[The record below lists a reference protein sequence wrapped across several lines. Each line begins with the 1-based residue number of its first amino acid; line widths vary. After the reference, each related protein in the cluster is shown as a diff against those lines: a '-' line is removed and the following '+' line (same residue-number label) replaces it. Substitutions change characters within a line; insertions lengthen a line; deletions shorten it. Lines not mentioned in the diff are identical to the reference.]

1 MDPEIVNTPLE
12 GESAE
17 PLSQSLSED
26 DATALILGQLD
37 EDPAAEAAPEGEGAE
52 SDPESQAEGGKP
64 KAETKATPDTTKT
77 DDEDPEVILRDNTKV
92 KLSDL
97 KRIAGDAAGEQA
109 RFQSAVQAKVAELKQ
124 VEARIAQQEQL
135 FQSVLPLLQQQIPP
149 PPNPAQWEEDPIGA
163 IQQER
168 AHNEAVGRLRAMQ
181 GAMVQRQQQ
190 HQQMSQAQMREHLAK
205 EHEAL
210 MRDMPALKDEKGRTE
225 FLGKMMAV
233 GKSAGFTEAEVNNIS
248 DRRIFKVLEKAIK
261 YDEMMAQKPVAQKK
275 VQAAVPVQPPARR
288 VMPAEAEASAKTD
301 AFQKLRKSGRPD
313 DAVAAIKALL

>member
-1 MDPEIVNTPLE
+1 MDPELDAAPLA

-17 PLSQSLSED
+17 PASSSLTET
-26 DATALILGQLD
+26 DATALILDQID
-37 EDPAAEAAPEGEGAE
+37 DDPAAEAAPEGDEADAE
-52 SDPESQAEGGKP
+52 PGSQADGDKP
-64 KAETKATPDTTKT
+64 DAETKAAPDTTKA
-77 DDEDPEVILRDNTKV
+77 DDDDPEVILRDNSKV
-92 KLSDL
+92 RLSDL

-135 FQSVLPLLQQQIPP
+135 FQSFLPILQQQVPP
-149 PPNPAQWEEDPIGA
+149 PPDPAQWDEDPIAA

-190 HQQMSQAQMREHLAK
+190 HQQKTQAQMREHLAK

-210 MRDMPALKDEKGRTE
+210 MRDMPELKEEKGRTE
-225 FLGKMMAV
+225 FLGKMMATL
-233 GKSAGFTEAEVNNIS
+233 KDADFTEVEANQVS
-248 DRRIFKVLEKAIK
+248 DRRIFKILKKAIA
-261 YDEMMAQKPVAQKK
+261 YDELMAQKPVVQKK
-275 VQAAVPVQPPARR
+275 VQAAVPVQTPARR

>member
-1 MDPEIVNTPLE
+1 VDPEVANTPLE

-17 PLSQSLSED
+17 PLSLSED

-37 EDPAAEAAPEGEGAE
+37 DDPAAEAAPEGEGNG
-52 SDPESQAEGGKP
+52 DPESQAEGDKP
-64 KAETKATPDTTKT
+64 KAETKATPDAAKG

-109 RFQSAVQAKVAELKQ
+109 RFQQAVQAKVAEFQ
-124 VEARIAQQEQL
+124 QQEARIAQQEQL
-135 FQSVLPLLQQQIPP
+135 FQSFLPILQQQVPP
-149 PPNPAQWEEDPIGA
+149 PPNPAQWDEDPIGA

-181 GAMVQRQQQ
+181 GAMAQRQQQ
-190 HQQMSQAQMREHLAK
+190 HQQKTQAQMREHLAR
-205 EHEAL
+205 EHEGL
-210 MRDMPALKDEKGRTE
+210 MRDLPELKDEKGRTE
-225 FLGKMMAV
+225 FLGKMMATL
-233 GKSAGFTEAEVNNIS
+233 KDAEFSEAEANQVS
-248 DRRIFKVLEKAIK
+248 DRRIFKILKKAIA
-261 YDEMMAQKPVAQKK
+261 YDDLMAQKPVAQKK
-275 VQAAVPVQPPARR
+275 VQAAVPVQAPARR